1 MPTDALALRA
11 HRARATLRHGL
22 DWRGRKQAR
31 RFARLRDEYYRAFWQ
46 SAARETGAEC
56 EEAADGLLK
65 IHRGDCWTFVSRHE
79 VMADSR
85 LALRIAGDKPL
96 VLRLLEADRYPTPR
110 HVAFDLTT
118 LGRARAFQDRIGGTL
133 VVKPANGAAGRGV
146 TTGVDTWE
154 RLRRAAGAAA
164 AHCEQLV
171 AEEQVPGESY
181 RLLYLDGRL
190 VDAVERGRPGVIGDG
205 VHTIRQLMAAE
216 TQARIEH
223 RPMRA
228 LSPLTEDLD
237 CQFTLQSRGLT
248 TSSVPAAAERIVVK
262 SVANQNSA
270 LEQRSVLDRV
280 HPAIARMGAR
290 LVSQLGLE
298 LVGLDLMATN
308 IGVPLEESGGAL
320 IEINT
325 TPGLHHHALVAGA
338 DAVPVGALVLERMFA
353 RHAGRRS
360 VPVTGR
366 AVTAETAPARRPAEP
381 ATTVTADDLEAL
393 AQSIVRASGAT
404 GPQAERFAKILVWN
418 DRIGRATHGIWRL
431 EAYCRRFE
439 LGLIRCPCAPIFNQ
453 TAAAAGTLDGD
464 EGFGPYV
471 GHVAMQR
478 AIGLATT
485 AGAGV
490 VAVSNS
496 NHFASAAY
504 YVELA
509 ARRNMIGIALS
520 NSTPRVAAFGG
531 AKPVF
536 GTNPLAFGAP
546 RRDGRSVLVD
556 MATSATS
563 GAHLIDCVEN
573 GGVLEAGVAID
584 ADGNPTI
591 DPRRASDGAL
601 LPFGGAKGY
610 GVALMVEILSG
621 VLSGA
626 AFSHDVRSMFK
637 DFRSSGRN
645 GHLFVAIDIARFMP
659 LDTYYDRLET
669 LLGIV
674 TQSGKDGQSPVL
686 VPGEGRWDAYT
697 RTARDGISLDR
708 RAARSLETLADRYGI
723 PVPWKRSATASSEAP
738 PLARPLVSPLD
749 AGLREPPALQAS

>member
-1 MPTDALALRA
+1 VPTDALALRA

-22 DWRGRKQAR
+22 DWSGRKQAG

-46 SAARETGAEC
+46 TAARETGAEC
-56 EEAADGLLK
+56 EEAAGGLLK
-65 IHRGDCWTFVSRHE
+65 ICRANSWTFVSRHE

-96 VLRLLEADRYPTPR
+96 VLRLLEADRYPVPR
-110 HVAFDLTT
+110 HMSFDLTT
-118 LGRARAFQDRIGGTL
+118 LGQARGFQHRIAGNL
-133 VVKPANGAAGRGV
+133 VVKPANGSAGRGV
-146 TTGVDTWE
+146 TTGVDTWQ
-154 RLRRAAGAAA
+154 RLRQAAGAAA
-164 AHCEQLV
+164 AFCERLV
-171 AEEQVPGESY
+171 AEEQVPGDSY

-190 VDAVERGRPGVIGDG
+190 VDAVERGCPAVTGDG
-205 VHTIRQLMAAE
+205 MRTIRQLMAAE
-216 TQARIEH
+216 TEARLEH

-228 LSPLTEDLD
+228 LSPLTVDLD
-237 CQFTLQSRGLT
+237 CQFTLESLGLT
-248 TSSVPAAAERIVVK
+248 TSYVPAAGERIVVK

-298 LVGLDLMATN
+298 FVGLDLMATD
-308 IGVPLEESGGAL
+308 IGAPLEEGGGAL

-325 TPGLHHHALVAGA
+325 TPGLHHHALVAG

-353 RHAGRRS
+353 RHARRVSVEVNGR
-360 VPVTGR
+360 
-366 AVTAETAPARRPAEP
+366 AETAEAAPTHRPAEA
-381 ATTVTADDLEAL
+381 ATTVKADDLEAL
-393 AQSIVRASGAT
+393 TLSIVRASGAT

-418 DRIGRATHGIWRL
+418 DRIGRATHGVWRL

-464 EGFGPYV
+464 EGFGLYV

-478 AIGLATT
+478 AIGLATK

-509 ARRNMIGIALS
+509 ARRGMIGIALS

-536 GTNPLAFGAP
+536 GTNPIAFGAP

-556 MATSATS
+556 IATSAIS
-563 GAHLIDCVEN
+563 GAHLINCVEK
-573 GGVLEAGVAID
+573 GGVLEAGMAID

-659 LDTYYDRLET
+659 LDTYHNRLDT

-674 TQSGKDGQSPVL
+674 THSGKDGQSPVL
-686 VPGEGRWDAYT
+686 VPGEGRWDAYD
-697 RTARDGISLDR
+697 RTTRDGISLDR
-708 RAARSLETLADRYGI
+708 RAVRSLETLADRHGI
-723 PVPWKRSATASSEAP
+723 PVPWKRGATVSGEAS
-738 PLARPLVSPLD
+738 PLAGPLASPPD
-749 AGLREPPALQAS
+749 SGFREPPALQAS